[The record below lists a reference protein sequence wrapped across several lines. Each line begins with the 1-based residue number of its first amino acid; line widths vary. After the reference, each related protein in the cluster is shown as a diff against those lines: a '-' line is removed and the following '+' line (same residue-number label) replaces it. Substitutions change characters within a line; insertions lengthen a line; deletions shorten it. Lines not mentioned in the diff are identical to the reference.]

1 MAWPAEPSAVRV
13 FHYVAVAERESC
25 GRSARVASPFYIPH
39 ALESPRLARKPNYDY
54 EKRRKEMERQAKK
67 DAKREERARRKL
79 LGLPDEMD
87 EAIDPLTG
95 LPVEPA
101 EEAGPETP

>member
-1 MAWPAEPSAVRV
+1 M
-13 FHYVAVAERESC
+13 
-25 GRSARVASPFYIPH
+25 
-39 ALESPRLARKPNYDY
+39 ARKPNYDY

-79 LGLPDEMD
+79 LGLPDEAD

-95 LPVEPA
+95 LPFEPSGESGA
-101 EEAGPETP
+101 EAP